1 MSVIFLKLRI
11 KTNCGFLLGIKQNV
25 YVPVI
30 YCTVHGYFHALFRL
44 SATGTKGRKNPG
56 ANIFVYTDIQQNNLT
71 LWFTGY
77 MVYREKLNRVLDM
90 IIRVNDM

>member
-30 YCTVHGYFHALFRL
+30 YCIVHGYFHALFRL
-44 SATGTKGRKNPG
+44 LATGTKGAKKPWGKYFR
-56 ANIFVYTDIQQNNLT
+56 
-71 LWFTGY
+71 
-77 MVYREKLNRVLDM
+77 VYRYSTK
-90 IIRVNDM
+90 